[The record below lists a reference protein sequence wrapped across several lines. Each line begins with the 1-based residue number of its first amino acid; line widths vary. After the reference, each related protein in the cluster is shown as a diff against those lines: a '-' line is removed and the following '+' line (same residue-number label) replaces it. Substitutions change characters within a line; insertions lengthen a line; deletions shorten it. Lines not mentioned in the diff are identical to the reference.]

1 MINGYFLSIPQTC
14 SVHTTG
20 QISSEGGLQS
30 APQGILLK
38 IFLIAKT
45 SLFMHVVLPHASQTE
60 SDGAGFC
67 NCTVQ
72 QSLFCAMDSVPG

>member
-1 MINGYFLSIPQTC
+1 M
-14 SVHTTG
+14 HTTG
-20 QISSEGGLQS
+20 QISSEGGLQFG
-30 APQGILLK
+30 PHGILLK

-60 SDGAGFC
+60 SDDAGFC

-72 QSLFCAMDSVPG
+72 QSLFGVMDSIPG